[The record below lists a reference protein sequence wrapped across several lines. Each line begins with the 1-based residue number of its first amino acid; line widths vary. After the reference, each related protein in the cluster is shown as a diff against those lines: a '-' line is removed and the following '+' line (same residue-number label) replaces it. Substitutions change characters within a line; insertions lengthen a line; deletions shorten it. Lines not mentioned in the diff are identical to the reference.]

1 MLMSAGLPVSANA
14 INKDVGVHT
23 KVCLNVRLRVVSPA
37 RIAERTAS
45 PEIRLKLYHTSG
57 LRGSHQHLIAEA
69 PSGLPAEAIYSTIAF
84 ALVSL
89 VPLTLGP
96 SPLNYSN
103 RGVNRDYDRAHEDVL
118 SVTSRR
124 SYSHLRLDGQ
134 TTFQGHV

>member
-23 KVCLNVRLRVVSPA
+23 KVCLNVRHRVVSPA

-69 PSGLPAEAIYSTIAF
+69 PIYGLFQKGRVLAQDGIDFFGAQLPQET
-84 ALVSL
+84 
-89 VPLTLGP
+89 GK
-96 SPLNYSN
+96 N
-103 RGVNRDYDRAHEDVL
+103 R
-118 SVTSRR
+118 
-124 SYSHLRLDGQ
+124 
-134 TTFQGHV
+134 